1 MGKMS
6 IKEKLQRFTAPQT
19 APQSEPREKR
29 EWNPEHEQTAIQVR
43 KTRSRK
49 PKALSLPEMNRNTDR
64 VSAFLVEK
72 CGLDAEIVEEMI
84 EAGIV
89 YEDKKGNSVFVG
101 YDTDMAKY
109 GLVCG
114 SGGANNNPIQMEL
127 SGSHKLV
134 GWSVPAAVNGELLQ
148 VFEYPIDALQ
158 KMSEEKQA
166 GIPWNSK
173 HHLAGGGVY
182 IEPIYYYIKK
192 HPEIT
197 TIAFCYGDDVA
208 GRAAAE
214 ENAAKLRTTGKTC
227 YIEVMKK

>member
-1 MGKMS
+1 MS
-6 IKEKLQRFTAPQT
+6 IKEKLQRFTAPQI
-19 APQSEPREKR
+19 APQSEPGEKR
-29 EWNPEHEQTAIQVR
+29 EWNPGQEQASTQVR

-64 VSAFLVEK
+64 VSAFLVGK

-114 SGGANNNPIQMEL
+114 IGGANNNPIQMEL
-127 SGSHKLV
+127 SGSHKFV
-134 GWSVPAAVNGELLQ
+134 GWSVPASVNGELLQ

-173 HHLAGGGVY
+173 YHLAGGGVY
-182 IEPIYYYIKK
+182 IEPIYYYIKN

-214 ENAAKLRTTGKTC
+214 ENAAKLRATGKTC
-227 YIEVMKK
+227 YIEVMRKG